1 MSIVVGYDPV
11 TLREKVD
18 LAALGERLDELGNLR
33 SSTALN
39 EKVGLL
45 RLANRL
51 DEAWDVANEAVRQ
64 ARFGGDREA
73 LVFARVRRAQVQ
85 QYQGKLDVALVELSD
100 CVTESRRH
108 DWSAAEAFAL
118 QHRGKVY
125 FDQQEYQSALRDF
138 REALTIR
145 VRIKAPGNQIDS
157 SMVAIAV
164 TESFLSDPVEAAA
177 AGAPPAVAPSVA
189 EPPAA
194 EASSPAGPVDNSA
207 GR

>member
-11 TLREKVD
+11 SLREKVD
-18 LAALGERLDELGNLR
+18 LAALGERLDELGELR

-85 QYQGKLDVALVELSD
+85 QYQGKLDAALVELSD
-100 CVTESRRH
+100 CVTEARRH
-108 DWSAAEAFAL
+108 DWAAAESFAL

-125 FDQQEYQSALRDF
+125 FDQREFPAALRDF

-145 VRIKAPGNQIDS
+145 VRIKAPSNQVDS

-164 TESFLSDPVEAAA
+164 TESFISDPGAA
-177 AGAPPAVAPSVA
+177 AGASG
-189 EPPAA
+189 AA
-194 EASSPAGPVDNSA
+194 EALPTSAPSPSSPVEPVENTTVP
-207 GR
+207 